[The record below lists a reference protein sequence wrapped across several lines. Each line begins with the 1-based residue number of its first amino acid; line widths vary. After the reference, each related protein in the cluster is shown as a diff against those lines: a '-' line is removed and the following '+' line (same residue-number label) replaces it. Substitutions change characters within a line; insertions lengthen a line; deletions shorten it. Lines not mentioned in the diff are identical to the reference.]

1 MSSISRFF
9 LCIWK
14 FLLIWVDHITV
25 GDRSWH
31 CIDDAKVVL
40 GALVGVM
47 AAPITICALILVI
60 SGESIDKKSLQMG
73 SPLGTQSQSPL
84 LTRMCLI
91 LCLHKL

>member
-31 CIDDAKVVL
+31 SIDDAKVVL
-40 GALVGVM
+40 GALVAVM

-60 SGESIDKKSLQMG
+60 SGESTDKKAYKWA
-73 SPLGTQSQSPL
+73 P
-84 LTRMCLI
+84 
-91 LCLHKL
+91 H